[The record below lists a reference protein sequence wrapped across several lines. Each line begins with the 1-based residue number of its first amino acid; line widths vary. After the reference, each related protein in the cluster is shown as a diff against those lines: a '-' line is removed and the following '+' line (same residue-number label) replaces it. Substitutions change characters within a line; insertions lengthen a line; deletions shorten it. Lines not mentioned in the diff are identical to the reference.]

1 MKIRFVYAVLR
12 GGVQLHDQE
21 AVLEVEGDPHQHG
34 RPSSNQLRTAER
46 AFRSRFDDPGQYL
59 ISYVAGPADGS
70 KGRFSE
76 YRAYLPGS

>member
-1 MKIRFVYAVLR
+1 MNIRFIYAVAR

-21 AVLEVEGDPHQHG
+21 AILEVEGGREHG
-34 RPSSNQLRTAER
+34 TPTPNQLLKAEHE
-46 AFRSRFDDPGQYL
+46 FRLRFDDPREYL

-76 YRAYLPGS
+76 YRAYLPAS